1 MKVKSFI
8 LIVVAISFTLSAG
21 AQTNGI
27 VSTAGASNIKGN
39 VALSWI
45 IGQPVAA
52 ASTDAG
58 KTIILTQGLQENMV
72 VTSVN
77 ENSYTPGKLSLYP
90 NPAGD
95 ILNLR
100 FDEAVPGDIAVA
112 LVDAKGNP
120 VKNDRIEAATTEK
133 QLDLRSI
140 PSGIYYIRLTHGN
153 LINVYKV
160 VKL

>member
-1 MKVKSFI
+1 MKVKGFI
-8 LIVVAISFTLSAG
+8 FIVAAISLVLSAG
-21 AQTNGI
+21 AQTKGI

-45 IGQPVAA
+45 IGQPVASA
-52 ASTDAG
+52 TTDAG
-58 KTIILTQGLQENMV
+58 KTVILTQGLQENMV

-77 ENSYTPGKLSLYP
+77 ENSFSPGKLSLYP

-100 FDEAVPGDIAVA
+100 FDEAVQGDITVVI
-112 LVDAKGNP
+112 VDAKGSP
-120 VKNDRIEAATTEK
+120 VKNDRIEAAITEK
-133 QLDLRSI
+133 QLDLKSI
-140 PSGIYYIRLTHGN
+140 PSGIYYIQLTRGN
-153 LINVYKV
+153 LVNVYKV

>member
-1 MKVKSFI
+1 MTVKYFI
-8 LIVVAISFTLSAG
+8 FIVAAISFTLSAG

-27 VSTAGASNIKGN
+27 VSTAGANNIKGN

-45 IGQPVAA
+45 IGQPVASA
-52 ASTDAG
+52 TTNAG
-58 KTIILTQGLQENMV
+58 KTVILTQGLQENMV
-72 VTSVN
+72 VTSIT
-77 ENSYTPGKLSLYP
+77 ENSCIPGKLSLYP

-100 FDEAVPGDIAVA
+100 FEEAVQDDIAVA

-133 QLDLRSI
+133 QLDLKSL

-153 LINVYKV
+153 VINVYKV